1 MDKRKVIKIEDQKVM
16 MDYIDVR
23 DELRGMLQQYEKLL
37 KTLRTPPERYIAS
50 RKAVALM
57 EACNLITR
65 FLRHPDE
72 FADADNSGIETDSEE

>member
-1 MDKRKVIKIEDQKVM
+1 MDKRKVIKIEDQKVI

-23 DELRGMLQQYEKLL
+23 EELKDMMHQYESLIR
-37 KTLRTPPERYIAS
+37 TLPTPSKKYVAS
-50 RKAVALM
+50 RRAVALM

-72 FADADNSGIETDSEE
+72 FANADNSGIETDSEE